1 MLVLYSVTPR
11 YTLLTDETVI
21 ETIKHKGLRQLYE
34 KNARSGIRPDL
45 VEKVR
50 KILSALE
57 AANGP
62 QEIALPTFRLH
73 PLTGGRR
80 GTYSVTVKAN
90 WRVTFLFHEGAAYD
104 VNLEDYH

>member
-1 MLVLYSVTPR
+1 M
-11 YTLLTDETVI
+11 I

-34 KNARSGIRPDL
+34 KNDRSGVRPDL
-45 VEKVR
+45 VTKVQ

-62 QEIALPTFRLH
+62 EDMVLPMFRFHRLA
-73 PLTGGRR
+73 GDRR
-80 GTYSVTVKAN
+80 GTYSVTVRAN
-90 WRVTFLFHEGAAYD
+90 WRITFSFREGSVCD